1 MISDNFGLAVEMG
14 RVEKLNPNASEIFS
28 ISELDSTSGDV
39 CCQILVLS
47 RRIKEKFFFFRRILE
62 EFEEEE
68 EEEDEENGQGAKQ
81 SERVCVIVGDHK
93 NKGVACRN

>member
-1 MISDNFGLAVEMG
+1 MISDNFGLAVEIG

-39 CCQILVLS
+39 CCQILALS

-62 EFEEEE
+62 EFD
-68 EEEDEENGQGAKQ
+68 EDEDDDENGQGAKQ

-93 NKGVACRN
+93 NKGVVCRN